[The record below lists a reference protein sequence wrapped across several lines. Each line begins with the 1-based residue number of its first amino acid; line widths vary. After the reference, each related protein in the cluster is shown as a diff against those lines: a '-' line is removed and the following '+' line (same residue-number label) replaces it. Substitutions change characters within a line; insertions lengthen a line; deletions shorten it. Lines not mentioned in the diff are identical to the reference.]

1 MSRDVQ
7 ETLHSSAADGDL
19 HLLEVARRKALW
31 ALAHLIPGDPRAYA
45 VIHALDDIEHQQRSL
60 PIYRQALDAD
70 EVLNLVPSEPHPI
83 GVAIVRDES
92 IPQPW
97 RERFECASR
106 GSTRVAEGAYL
117 EDWQKFV
124 SEWKAEMAHVERHRI
139 AQQT

>member
-7 ETLHSSAADGDL
+7 ETLYSDAADGDL

-31 ALAHLIPGDPRAYA
+31 ALAHLTPGDPRAEA
-45 VIHALDDIEHQQRSL
+45 VIQVLADIEHQEQSL
-60 PIYRQALDAD
+60 PIYRQALGAD
-70 EVLNLVPSEPHPI
+70 EVLNLVPSEPHPNGI
-83 GVAIVRDES
+83 AIVRDEN

-117 EDWQKFV
+117 GNWQKFV
-124 SEWKAEMAHVERHRI
+124 SEWKAEMAHVERHRN
-139 AQQT
+139 AQQA